1 MNGLQELPLVLADP
15 GVVHLPHQLGVLVD
29 QPRLPE
35 NIRRRVFHLRRT
47 NHKRPF
53 QPPSDPKLL
62 KGTVCIKCY
71 YKYIINIH
79 TQESDD
85 KLRLHYLAYEIL
97 VTWVNYIVN
106 SLICFTL
113 C

>member
-79 TQESDD
+79 TQSLMTNSDFITLLM
-85 KLRLHYLAYEIL
+85 KF
-97 VTWVNYIVN
+97 W
-106 SLICFTL
+106 SPGLITL
-113 C
+113 LIH